1 MSTNFAPKKL
11 NIVTKEE
18 KISKYGVITGKKM
31 VTIILIAI
39 LLTAL
44 ELTGQSILRKFYLL
58 NKNTTTESHKYL
70 WMPLI
75 TWFIYGIC
83 VLLLYIAYYYGNI
96 ALIEVFW
103 DTGTTLLIPIIGI
116 IFFNEGLTKYG
127 YLGVSLTAIG
137 AIILGLAQSNII

>member
-1 MSTNFAPKKL
+1 
-11 NIVTKEE
+11 
-18 KISKYGVITGKKM
+18 M

-58 NKNTTTESHKYL
+58 NKNATSESHKYL

-116 IFFNEGLTKYG
+116 IFLMKD
-127 YLGVSLTAIG
+127 
-137 AIILGLAQSNII
+137 